1 LKIHRLQVG
10 DYYHIPEA
18 RFSEAVCEHNF
29 DWGLKP
35 MKHFGI
41 QKRLQPRTWCIS
53 LKLSIFMKI
62 KKRYFSGSTIISSW
76 KFSPLFKLMTV
87 LAKFSAGVPLK

>member
-1 LKIHRLQVG
+1 
-10 DYYHIPEA
+10 
-18 RFSEAVCEHNF
+18 
-29 DWGLKP
+29 

-41 QKRLQPRTWCIS
+41 QKRLQSRKWCIS
-53 LKLSIFMKI
+53 LKIRIFMKI